1 MAKKSDKKTLIYKDF
16 EKLFNADLKKKQ
28 NKISKS
34 LSNDFEKIIQKE
46 ITYSK
51 SRIAKVRKKVSENK
65 KKTKLIKTRRVTKN
79 VVNKKL
85 DVDYQSFQKDF
96 MLPKPLK
103 MNKAMLTGNTFSEY
117 LHKNFH
123 AVVKEFFLDSKNFT
137 KNKYTLAT
145 LGYHFFFKRGES
157 KTYQTGFRK
166 PRQLLTKENVDKVIK
181 ELFKQ
186 TFERFDVYFK
196 TRGTSSLY
204 FEGLTAEVSFDTKAK
219 RKKK

>member
-1 MAKKSDKKTLIYKDF
+1 MAKKADKKTLIYKDF

-28 NKISKS
+28 KRVTKS
-34 LSNDFEKIIQKE
+34 LSNDFEKLIQKE
-46 ITYSK
+46 ITYEK
-51 SRIAKVRKKVSENK
+51 SRIAKVRKKVSQS
-65 KKTKLIKTRRVTKN
+65 KTKNKLIKTRRVTKN
-79 VVNKKL
+79 VINKKL
-85 DVDYQSFQKDF
+85 DLDYQAFQKDF
-96 MLPKPLK
+96 MLATPLR
-103 MNKAMLTGNTFSEY
+103 MTKAMLTGNNFSDY

-145 LGYHFFFKRGES
+145 IGYHFFFKRGES
-157 KTYQTGFRK
+157 KTYQSGFRK

-196 TRGTSSLY
+196 TRGSSSLY
-204 FEGLTAEVSFDTKAK
+204 FEGITGEVSFDTKAK
-219 RKKK
+219 RRKK